1 LFFLGFHL
9 LLKRRFIFNKEND
22 RMFNFN
28 FINFEFQFKNV
39 VDILIVSFFLYL
51 ILLFVLRR
59 RRIFF
64 LLLGVV
70 FWFLIFLLSQHFNLV
85 LTNFVFKW
93 FLSVGAVFIILALA
107 AQEIRDFL
115 HTSGTF
121 GFNLLK
127 LLKRTP
133 LRVLENKVNCLVD
146 AFFEMAN
153 HKIGALVVF
162 EGEILLDDLI
172 SNGYYLDGEISLPLI
187 LSIFDSSSPGHDG
200 AVIIRKNKIYKF
212 AVHLPL
218 AKRPL
223 KEHGLRHRAGVGIS
237 EVSDCLVVIVSE
249 EKGTISLAKRGKIQ
263 KIENKFELKEKIL
276 NFLLKRKV
284 EPKTVYIKSLIVN
297 SLRHLIIFAI
307 SFLIS
312 FYSFSLIN
320 KEFDVLQKT
329 FILPVVLQNLPQN
342 LAIGEIK
349 PSEVTVSLKGSK
361 LEFERLK
368 ISELMV
374 IIDLKNQ
381 KISPGKWNVIPL
393 KEDNISI
400 KLPKNVELIN
410 ISPSNIRVLLEEIK

>member
-1 LFFLGFHL
+1 
-9 LLKRRFIFNKEND
+9 
-22 RMFNFN
+22 MFELN
-28 FINFEFQFKNV
+28 FISIKNFLFSKNFI
-39 VDILIVSFFLYL
+39 DIFLVSFFFYL

-59 RRIFF
+59 RRIIF
-64 LLLGVV
+64 LLLGVI
-70 FWFLIFLLSQHFNLV
+70 FWVLIFLLSQHFNLV

-93 FLSVGAVFIILALA
+93 FMSVGAVFVILALA

-115 HTSGTF
+115 HISGTF

-127 LLKRTP
+127 FLKRTP
-133 LRVLENKVNCLVD
+133 IEILEDKVNCLVD
-146 AFFEMAN
+146 AFFEMAKN
-153 HKIGALVVF
+153 KIGALVVF
-162 EGEILLDDLI
+162 EGEIPLDDLI

-187 LSIFDSSSPGHDG
+187 LSIFDPSSPGHDG

-218 AKRPL
+218 AKKPL

-276 NFLLKRKV
+276 NFLLKKKAQ
-284 EPKTVYIKSLIVN
+284 PKSVYIKSLITN
-297 SLRHLIIFAI
+297 SLRHLIIFAT

-320 KEFDVLQKT
+320 KEFGVLQKT
-329 FILPVVLQNLPQN
+329 FILPVAVQNLPQN
-342 LAIGEIK
+342 LVIAEIK

-361 LEFERLK
+361 LNLETLK

-374 IIDLKNQ
+374 IVDLKNQ
-381 KISPGKWNVIPL
+381 KFSPGKWHVIPL
-393 KEDNISI
+393 KEDNVSI

-410 ISPSNIRVLLEEIK
+410 ITPSNIRVLVEEMK